1 MNQSLHTLSKEMLR
15 TWYTP
20 PSYLQRSWFEL
31 CSDEVRFIYGCSS
44 VYDRTTTEEQPKNRG
59 FNYEV
64 GTK

>member
-31 CSDEVRFIYGCSS
+31 CSDEVQFIYGCSS
-44 VYDRTTTEEQPKNRG
+44 VYDRTTTE
-59 FNYEV
+59 
-64 GTK
+64 